1 MRERSKPRSEGKK
14 DQSSRWTMLKLVL
27 LGATSGTALIISLV
41 APEQLLSGGVVT
53 WTVVAALVSGVAI
66 AVNAR
71 S

>member
-1 MRERSKPRSEGKK
+1 MRETTKIPTEGRKN
-14 DQSSRWTMLKLVL
+14 QSSRWTVFKLVL
-27 LGATSGTALIISLV
+27 LGAISGSALVISLV

-53 WTVVAALVSGVAI
+53 WTVVAALVSCVVF

>member
-1 MRERSKPRSEGKK
+1 MRDTPKTPTEGKN
-14 DQSSRWTMLKLVL
+14 DQSSRWTMSKLVL
-27 LGATSGTALIISLV
+27 LGAISGSALAISLV

-53 WTVVAALVSGVAI
+53 WTVVAALMSCVVI